1 MTDDPGYPRSAPAEP
16 PPRDTAR
23 DDLAPEALEP
33 KLGVSEL
40 DATQATGDGPA
51 RDVSPPGTGR
61 VRSFR
66 AALTPVRVLAAAT
79 ALFGVIAILLGL
91 MVFAPSIAP
100 IKLGATRLAA
110 EAQADAEIEAVAS
123 RFARNFVTI
132 SYRTLDADFDRI
144 LRDATGSFRNRISQ
158 IPDVIR
164 DPYIESKGV
173 SRGRVVDVAVLS
185 RAGETATVR
194 VVVSRT
200 IQNEKTPT
208 PRAVRHSLE
217 LTVVATAEG
226 WKVADASQLPTAP
239 AG

>member
-1 MTDDPGYPRSAPAEP
+1 MTDDPRYAPSTPAEP
-16 PPRDTAR
+16 PPRDAAP

-40 DATQATGDGPA
+40 DATQATGEGPTQGA
-51 RDVSPPGTGR
+51 PPRRTR

-66 AALTPVRVLAAAT
+66 ATLTSVRVLAVAT
-79 ALFGVIAILLGL
+79 AVLGVIAILLGL

-100 IKLGATRLAA
+100 IKLGVTRLAA
-110 EAQADAEIEAVAS
+110 EAQADADIETVAS

-144 LRDATGSFRNRISQ
+144 LRDATGSFRNRISE

-164 DPYIESKGV
+164 DPYVESKGV
-173 SRGRVVDVAVLS
+173 SRGRVLDVAVLS

-208 PRAVRHSLE
+208 PRAIRHSLE
-217 LTVVATAEG
+217 LTVVSTAEG